1 MTLIDAAPASQ
12 APEQETCE
20 LELKTTLREVI
31 LAKFQ
36 SVSDA
41 QAKPLAAALT
51 DDLVLLESGLDSLC
65 FAIIVATLEDELGFD
80 PFTEAEDVYFPVTLG
95 DFVRFYERAR

>member
-1 MTLIDAAPASQ
+1 MTLVMQEPEFRTREQDSCAPDV
-12 APEQETCE
+12 
-20 LELKTTLREVI
+20 KTALRTAI

-36 SVSDA
+36 DVAAA
-41 QAKPLAAALT
+41 QGKPLAPLA
-51 DDLVLLESGLDSLC
+51 DDLVLLDSGLDSLC
-65 FAIIVATLEDELGFD
+65 FAIIVATLEDELGYD

>member
-1 MTLIDAAPASQ
+1 MTLTAEAPTFL
-12 APEQETCE
+12 EQESCASDTASLRATIE
-20 LELKTTLREVI
+20 AKFREVAVDQEKA
-31 LAKFQ
+31 LA
-36 SVSDA
+36 
-41 QAKPLAAALT
+41 PLT
-51 DDLVLLESGLDSLC
+51 DHLVLLESGLDSLC